1 MRHNSGK
8 GDSTNNRG
16 NPTLEEHERER
27 GRSGEA
33 IVGEK
38 KSGDAPSRT
47 DSRDGSAPR

>member
-16 NPTLEEHERER
+16 DPTLEEHERER

-33 IVGEK
+33 IVGAK
-38 KSGDAPSRT
+38 KSGTIPSRRE
-47 DSRDGSAPR
+47 SRGGSAPR

>member
-1 MRHNSGK
+1 MRSNSGS
-8 GDSTNNRG
+8 GESSNNRG

-38 KSGDAPSRT
+38 KSARTPNRTESRG
-47 DSRDGSAPR
+47 GSAPR

>member
-27 GRSGEA
+27 GLSGEA

-38 KSGDAPSRT
+38 KSAATPSRT
-47 DSRDGSAPR
+47 ESRGGSAPR